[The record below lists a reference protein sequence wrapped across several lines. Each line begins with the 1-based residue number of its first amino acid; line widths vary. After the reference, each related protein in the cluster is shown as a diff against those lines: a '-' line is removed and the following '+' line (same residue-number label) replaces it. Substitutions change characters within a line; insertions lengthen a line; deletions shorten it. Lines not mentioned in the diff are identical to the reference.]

1 MAGISAKQLSN
12 KKPKKEM
19 TLIGEAL
26 FNMDELMKTSMSILK
41 SPISNSKNPSLEK
54 KMGDE
59 GINSRIVLR
68 YEEIEQTNDQ
78 VTLQFKLVEFEAKG
92 NMIYKLYRNRSLG
105 EFVLMYTSEKR
116 RNNPD
121 GALFKECEF
130 PVKELVRNDL
140 ERLIKLEVYSCKKRG
155 INELIGEVNITIHLI
170 KNEKLRTFSC
180 LKNKNLIGKV
190 QVISLK
196 EWNSY

>member
-1 MAGISAKQLSN
+1 
-12 KKPKKEM
+12 M

-155 INELIGEVNITIHLI
+155 LNELIGEVNITIH
-170 KNEKLRTFSC
+170 
-180 LKNKNLIGKV
+180 
-190 QVISLK
+190 
-196 EWNSY
+196 